1 MRVILIKLQCITYFM
16 EIISFRI
23 DKKLKARMDRL
34 RHINW
39 SELLR
44 RYVES
49 VVEQE
54 EQRLRSRR
62 DPVAIKRAVEE
73 MDRLAKISEGSN
85 WIGEEEVIKWRRRRF
100 SYSMQA

>member
-1 MRVILIKLQCITYFM
+1 MSVV
-16 EIISFRI
+16 SFRV
-23 DKKLKARMDRL
+23 DKRLKARMDRL

-54 EQRLRSRR
+54 ERKLRSAK
-62 DPVAIKRAVEE
+62 DPLAIKRAVEE
-73 MDRLAKISEGSN
+73 MDRLAKISEGSG
-85 WIGEEEVIKWRRRRF
+85 WIAEEEVIRWRRKRF
-100 SYSMQA
+100 SYSTQA

>member
-1 MRVILIKLQCITYFM
+1 MSVV
-16 EIISFRI
+16 SFRV
-23 DKKLKARMDRL
+23 DKRLKARMDRL

-54 EQRLRSRR
+54 ERKLRSAK
-62 DPVAIKRAVEE
+62 DPLAIKRAVEE
-73 MDRLAKISEGSN
+73 MNRLAKISEGSG
-85 WIGEEEVIKWRRRRF
+85 WIAEEEVIRWRRRRF
-100 SYSMQA
+100 SYSTQA

>member
-1 MRVILIKLQCITYFM
+1 MSVV
-16 EIISFRI
+16 SFRV
-23 DKKLKARMDRL
+23 DKRLKARMDRL

-54 EQRLRSRR
+54 ERKLRSAK
-62 DPVAIKRAVEE
+62 DPLAIKRAVEE
-73 MDRLAKISEGSN
+73 MDRLAKISEGSG
-85 WIGEEEVIKWRRRRF
+85 WIAEEEVIKWRRRRF
-100 SYSMQA
+100 SYSTQA